1 MSSAPALHFQLLS
14 HQSSN
19 TCPKA
24 FPEDSCRAAGVALLP
39 LPLSPAICLEAPRP
53 LVPLCW
59 DFHSRPRSWQR
70 PTLSYSPLPTLQAQ
84 WWHWTR
90 RFQFNRPVSLLQTPG
105 ALPNRLASIYHLKC
119 RFCLHLERLQPHR
132 IRDSIKSNVCE
143 AVSRAETGTGG
154 TGGEAGIQDGAPCD
168 VTGPPASTQGF
179 FWPLATPLS
188 RHSLRWITAEA
199 TWLGEKPEGGTGDKV
214 FRAWNSSKAGPS
226 LTSLS
231 RGSSSPS
238 VSKGPRQMHASD
250 SLL

>member
-1 MSSAPALHFQLLS
+1 MSPSAGTSTAAPAPGRGRR
-14 HQSSN
+14 
-19 TCPKA
+19 CPT
-24 FPEDSCRAAGVALLP
+24 PR
-39 LPLSPAICLEAPRP
+39 SP
-53 LVPLCW
+53 
-59 DFHSRPRSWQR
+59 HSRPSVDSNS
-70 PTLSYSPLPTLQAQ
+70 TALSPSCKPLE
-84 WWHWTR
+84 H
-90 RFQFNRPVSLLQTPG
+90 SLIV
-105 ALPNRLASIYHLKC
+105 LASIYHLKC

-132 IRDSIKSNVCE
+132 IRDSIKSKVCE

-188 RHSLRWITAEA
+188 RHLLWWITAEA

-214 FRAWNSSKAGPS
+214 FRAWTSSNAGPS